1 MVIPVPLSQRP
12 EIGDPRRRVA
22 GGAVPLFDS
31 QSQWEEDSML
41 ITYDDP
47 SAAAAREEIQAR
59 LLGAASRSLG
69 GNVER
74 QVETEEE
81 TDSLVAK
88 RSTRRR

>member
-1 MVIPVPLSQRP
+1 
-12 EIGDPRRRVA
+12 
-22 GGAVPLFDS
+22 
-31 QSQWEEDSML
+31 ML

-88 RSTRRR
+88 RSTRRS